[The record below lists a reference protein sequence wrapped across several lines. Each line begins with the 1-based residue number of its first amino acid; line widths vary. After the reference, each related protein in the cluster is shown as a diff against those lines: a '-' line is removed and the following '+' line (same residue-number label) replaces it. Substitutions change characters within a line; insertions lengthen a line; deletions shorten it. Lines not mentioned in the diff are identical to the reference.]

1 MYFVCVPYH
10 IEHGLCVIVVYVS
23 VDMCTCCIFQAGGE
37 KMEAAEALLK
47 RRVRLQKTMCVTQCI
62 SRQLGLC
69 NICSCMRWRC
79 TGLYIYKYVYVS
91 ICIYLYNPAC
101 RTLSGQWL
109 SKDRMKEHLGW
120 SDRRIKVVEKACL
133 REGLFKYD
141 MYESDV
147 ILFGVVTDDRFMS
160 ELPRS

>member
-1 MYFVCVPYH
+1 MQYLLLHAMAMYW
-10 IEHGLCVIVVYVS
+10 L
-23 VDMCTCCIFQAGGE
+23 
-37 KMEAAEALLK
+37 
-47 RRVRLQKTMCVTQCI
+47 
-62 SRQLGLC
+62 
-69 NICSCMRWRC
+69 
-79 TGLYIYKYVYVS
+79 IYKYVYVS

-120 SDRRIKVVEKACL
+120 SDRRIKLVEKACL